1 MLNFNE
7 VSLWRGPRELI
18 ANLTVTIHAGEKVGI
33 TGGNGVGKSS
43 LFALILGEL
52 QTDQGEFSLPPQAVV
67 AHVAQETPAVE
78 KAAIDYAIDGDAPLR
93 HIESQLEQAQQQGD
107 GAREAQLH
115 GELDAIDGYR
125 VRSRAA
131 VLLNGLGF
139 SEEKQAQAVSQFSG
153 GWRMRLNLAQ
163 ALMCRSDILL
173 LDEPTNHL
181 DLDAVLWLEDW
192 LQAYT
197 GTLLLIS
204 HDRDFLDKICN
215 RIAHI
220 EHQQL
225 TLYRGNYSDFE
236 QARSQ
241 HLAQQQALFEK
252 QQRERAHMERFVERF
267 RAKATKARQAQSRLK
282 ALARMADIGAAQVD
296 SPFHFSFPSEQTH
309 ASLLLELDRVAVGYG
324 EANADAPLLSD
335 IRLYIAPGERLGL
348 LGRNGA
354 GKSTLIKLL
363 AGELPIWDG
372 QRNEA
377 KSLKIGYFAQ
387 HQLEQLD
394 MQASPLLHFQRLDKK
409 AREQDLRNF
418 LGGFGFQGD
427 RIEEAVA
434 PFSGG
439 EKARLVLA
447 MVVYQKPNLLLL
459 DEPTNHLDLGMRHA
473 LVEALQTFDG
483 AVCLVSHD
491 RFLLNMVADR
501 FCLVDEGK
509 VEEFKGDL
517 EDYRRWLLDQNRLQ
531 NRKPDEG
538 IAAAE
543 NLTNRKQ
550 IRQQAADRRR
560 QQAPLRNELKKQEKQ
575 MASLINE
582 LEQVSELLQEEVI
595 YTAENKPRLL
605 EMLKKQGVLQ
615 QRLDLLEEKWLQ
627 SSEQLEQS

>member
-18 ANLTVTIHAGEKVGI
+18 HNLTVSIHSGEKAGI

-52 QTDQGEFSLPPQAVV
+52 QADSGEFSLPPQLVI
-67 AHVAQETPAVE
+67 AHVAQETLAVE
-78 KAAIDYAIDGDAPLR
+78 TAAIDYVIDGDSPLR
-93 HIESQLEQAQQQGD
+93 RIEAQLQQAQEQGN
-107 GAREAQLH
+107 GTLEAQLH

-125 VRSRAA
+125 ARSRAA

-192 LQAYT
+192 LQAYA

-215 RIAHI
+215 RIANI

-236 QARSQ
+236 QTRSQ
-241 HLAQQQALFEK
+241 QLAQQQSLYEK
-252 QQRERAHMERFVERF
+252 QQRERAQMERFVERF
-267 RAKATKARQAQSRLK
+267 RAKATKARQAQSRVK
-282 ALARMADIGAAQVD
+282 ALARMVDIGAAQVD
-296 SPFHFSFPSEQTH
+296 SPFHFRFPGEKTH
-309 ASLLLELDRVAVGYG
+309 TSMLLELDRVATGYG
-324 EANADAPLLSD
+324 EPSTSTALLSGL
-335 IRLYIAPGERLGL
+335 RLHIAPGDRLGL

-363 AGELPIWDG
+363 AGEQPVWEG

-377 KSLKIGYFAQ
+377 NSLKIGYFAQ

-394 MQASPLLHFQRLDKK
+394 LQASPLLHFQRLDKV
-409 AREQDLRNF
+409 AREQELRNF
-418 LGGFGFQGD
+418 LGGFGFHGD
-427 RIEEAVA
+427 RVDEAVA

-459 DEPTNHLDLGMRHA
+459 DEPTNHLDLAMRHA
-473 LVEALQTFDG
+473 LVEALQSFEG
-483 AVCLVSHD
+483 AVCVVSHD
-491 RFLLNMVADR
+491 RFLLNMVADC
-501 FCLVDEGK
+501 FYLVDQGR

-517 EDYRRWLLDQNRLQ
+517 EDYRGWLLEKGRETRASGDNTA
-531 NRKPDEG
+531 NRK
-538 IAAAE
+538 
-543 NLTNRKQ
+543 LM
-550 IRQQAADRRR
+550 RQQAAERR
-560 QQAPLRNELKKQEKQ
+560 QAQAPLRSKLKKLEKQ
-575 MASLINE
+575 LALASEKLDKVN
-582 LEQVSELLQEEVI
+582 VGLQEEDM
-595 YTAENKPRLL
+595 YRSENKSRLV
-605 EMLKKQGVLQ
+605 EMLKEQGGLQ
-615 QRLDLLEEKWLQ
+615 QEVELLEEKWLQ
-627 SSEQLEQS
+627 MSEELEQF

>member
-18 ANLTVTIHAGEKVGI
+18 HELTVSIHSGEKVGI

-43 LFALILGEL
+43 LFALILGQL
-52 QTDQGEFSLPPQAVV
+52 QAENGEFSLPPGKVI

-78 KAAIDYAIDGDAPLR
+78 KAAIDYVIDGDAPLR
-93 HIESQLEQAQQQGD
+93 RIEAQLQQAQQQGD
-107 GAREAQLH
+107 GVREAQLH
-115 GELDAIDGYR
+115 GELEAIDGYR
-125 VRSRAA
+125 ARSRAA

-139 SEEKQAQAVSQFSG
+139 SEEKQAQALNQFSG

-192 LQAYT
+192 LKAYA

-220 EHQQL
+220 EHRRL
-225 TLYRGNYSDFE
+225 TLYRGNYSEFE
-236 QARSQ
+236 QARAQ
-241 HLAQQQALFEK
+241 QLAQQQALFEK
-252 QQRERAHMERFVERF
+252 QQRERAQMERFVERF
-267 RAKATKARQAQSRLK
+267 RAKATKARQAQSRIK
-282 ALARMADIGAAQVD
+282 ALARMVEIGAAQVD
-296 SPFHFSFPSEQTH
+296 SPFHFSFPTEQTH
-309 ASLLLELDRVAVGYG
+309 ASVLLELDRVATGYG
-324 EANADAPLLSD
+324 DAVEDSPLLAD
-335 IRLYIAPGERLGL
+335 VRLQIAPGDRLGL

-363 AGELPIWDG
+363 AGEQPVWDG
-372 QRNEA
+372 QRREA

-394 MQASPLLHFQRLDKK
+394 LQASPLLHFQRLDKS

-427 RIEEAVA
+427 RIEEAVS

-473 LVEALQTFDG
+473 LVEALQSFDG
-483 AVCLVSHD
+483 AVCVVSHD
-491 RFLLNMVADR
+491 RFLLNMVADG
-501 FCLVDEGK
+501 FYLVDGGR

-517 EDYRRWLLDQNRLQ
+517 GDYRGWLQEQAREVRGGGDSSA
-531 NRKPDEG
+531 NRK
-538 IAAAE
+538 
-543 NLTNRKQ
+543 RK
-550 IRQQAADRRR
+550 RQQAAEQRRTL
-560 QQAPLRNELKKQEKQ
+560 APLRNELKKLEKQ
-575 MASLINE
+575 LAIATEAL
-582 LEQVSELLQEEVI
+582 EEVNSRLQDEAM
-595 YTAENKPRLL
+595 YDSENKSALV
-605 EMLKKQGVLQ
+605 EALKKQGALQ
-615 QRLDLLEEKWLQ
+615 QEVDLLEEKWLQ
-627 SSEQLEQS
+627 GSEELEQFS

>member
-7 VSLWRGPRELI
+7 ISLWRGPRELVR
-18 ANLTVTIHAGEKVGI
+18 NLTVSIHSGEKAGI

-52 QTDQGEFSLPPQAVV
+52 QADSGEFSLPPQAVI
-67 AHVAQETPAVE
+67 AHVAQETPAQGI
-78 KAAIDYAIDGDAPLR
+78 AAIDYVIDGDAPLR
-93 HIESQLEQAQQQGD
+93 RIEAQLQRAQQQED
-107 GAREAQLH
+107 GTLEAQLH
-115 GELDAIDGYR
+115 GELEAIDGYR
-125 VRSRAA
+125 ARSRAA

-139 SEEKQAQAVSQFSG
+139 SEEKQNLPVSQFSG

-192 LQAYT
+192 LTAYA

-236 QARSQ
+236 QARAQ
-241 HLAQQQALFEK
+241 HLAQQQAQFDK
-252 QQRERAHMERFVERF
+252 QQRERAQMARFVERF
-267 RAKATKARQAQSRLK
+267 RAKASKARQAQSRLK
-282 ALARMADIGAAQVD
+282 ALERMADISIAQVD
-296 SPFHFSFPSEQTH
+296 SPFHFRFPAEQTH
-309 ASLLLELDRVAVGYG
+309 ASVLLELDEGVTGYG
-324 EANADAPLLSD
+324 EPDQRSPLLSGV
-335 IRLYIAPGERLGL
+335 RLHIAPGERLGL

-363 AGELPIWDG
+363 AGELPLWQG
-372 QRNEA
+372 RRHEA
-377 KSLKIGYFAQ
+377 KSLKIAYFAQ

-394 MQASPLLHFQRLDKK
+394 AQASALLHFQRLDRK

-418 LGGFGFQGD
+418 LGGFGFQGERVD
-427 RIEEAVA
+427 EPVA

-459 DEPTNHLDLGMRHA
+459 DEPTNHLDLAMRHA
-473 LVEALQTFDG
+473 LVEALQSFEG
-483 AVCLVSHD
+483 AVCVVSHD

-501 FCLVDEGK
+501 FCLVDQGK
-509 VEEFKGDL
+509 VEEFNGDL
-517 EDYRRWLLDQNRLQ
+517 EDYRRWLLERGREFRTAGETTGS
-531 NRKPDEG
+531 RKH
-538 IAAAE
+538 
-543 NLTNRKQ
+543 K
-550 IRQQAADRRR
+550 RQQAADRRR
-560 QQAPLRNELKKQEKQ
+560 MQTPLRNELKKLEKRL
-575 MASLINE
+575 AGTAGE
-582 LEQVSELLQEEVI
+582 LEAVDELLQDGAI
-595 YTAENKPRLL
+595 YSPENKPRLL
-605 EMLKKQGVLQ
+605 EMLKKQGQLQ
-615 QRLDLLEEKWLQ
+615 QQLDMLEEKWLQ
-627 SSEQLEQS
+627 GSEELDQI

>member
-7 VSLWRGPRELI
+7 ISLWRGSRELVRD
-18 ANLTVTIHAGEKVGI
+18 LTVSIHSGEKVGI

-52 QTDQGEFSLPPQAVV
+52 QADSGEFSLPPRAMI
-67 AHVAQETPAVE
+67 AHVAQETLAVD
-78 KAAIDYAIDGDAPLR
+78 KAAIEYVIDGDAPLR
-93 HIESQLEQAQQQGD
+93 RIETQLQQAQQQGD
-107 GAREAQLH
+107 GTREAQLH
-115 GELDAIDGYR
+115 GELEAIDGYR
-125 VRSRAA
+125 ARSRAA
-131 VLLNGLGF
+131 VLLSGLGF
-139 SEEKQAQAVSQFSG
+139 SEEKQAQPVSRFSG

-192 LQAYT
+192 LKSYA

-236 QARSQ
+236 QMRTQ
-241 HLAQQQALFEK
+241 RLAQQQSLFEK
-252 QQRERAHMERFVERF
+252 QQRERAKMERFVERF

-296 SPFHFSFPSEQTH
+296 SPFHFCFPAQESH
-309 ASLLLELDRVAVGYG
+309 ASVLLELDEVATGYG
-324 EANADAPLLSD
+324 LAGESSPLLSGVC
-335 IRLYIAPGERLGL
+335 LHIAPGERLGL

-363 AGELPIWDG
+363 AGELQPWQG
-372 QRNEA
+372 LRNEA
-377 KSLKIGYFAQ
+377 GSLKIGYFAQ

-394 MQASPLLHFQRLDKK
+394 TQASPLLHFQRLDKM
-409 AREQDLRNF
+409 AREQELRNF
-418 LGGFGFQGD
+418 LGGFGFHGD
-427 RIEEAVA
+427 RVEEPVA

-459 DEPTNHLDLGMRHA
+459 DEPTNHLDLAMRHA
-473 LVEALQTFDG
+473 LVEALQSFEG
-483 AVCLVSHD
+483 AVCMVSHD

-501 FCLVDEGK
+501 FCLVEQGK
-509 VEEFKGDL
+509 VEEFRGDL
-517 EDYRRWLLDQNRLQ
+517 DDYRRWLLEQRRESRAVGDNTAS
-531 NRKPDEG
+531 RK
-538 IAAAE
+538 
-543 NLTNRKQ
+543 LK
-550 IRQQAADRRR
+550 RQLSADRRR
-560 QQAPLRNELKKQEKQ
+560 VQAPLRSELKKLEKQ
-575 MASLINE
+575 LAVASGGLEKVNE
-582 LEQVSELLQEEVI
+582 ALQDEAI
-595 YTAENKPRLL
+595 YSFENKARLVD
-605 EMLKKQGVLQ
+605 MLKKQGQLQ
-615 QRLDLLEEKWLQ
+615 QEVNMLEEKWLQ
-627 SSEQLEQS
+627 GSEVLEQF

>member
-1 MLNFNE
+1 MLNFNKI
-7 VSLWRGPRELI
+7 SLWRGSRELLH
-18 ANLTVTIHAGEKVGI
+18 NLTVSIHSGEKVGI

-52 QTDQGEFSLPPQAVV
+52 QADSGEFSLPPQVMI
-67 AHVAQETPAVE
+67 AHVAQETLAVD
-78 KAAIDYAIDGDAPLR
+78 KAAIEYVIDGDMPLR
-93 HIESQLEQAQQQGD
+93 HIEAQLQQAQQQGQ
-107 GAREAQLH
+107 GTREAQLH
-115 GELDAIDGYR
+115 GELEAIDGYR
-125 VRSRAA
+125 ARSRAA

-139 SEEKQAQAVSQFSG
+139 SEEKQAQSVSRFSG

-192 LQAYT
+192 LKSYA

-236 QARSQ
+236 KMRMQ
-241 HLAQQQALFEK
+241 HLAQQQAQFEK
-252 QQRERAHMERFVERF
+252 QQRERAKMERFVERF

-296 SPFHFSFPSEQTH
+296 SPFHFRFPAQESH
-309 ASLLLELDRVAVGYG
+309 ASVLLELDEVATGYG
-324 EANADAPLLSD
+324 LAGESSPQLSE
-335 IRLYIAPGERLGL
+335 LCLHIAPGERLGL

-363 AGELPIWDG
+363 AGELQAWQG
-372 QRNEA
+372 LRNEA
-377 KSLKIGYFAQ
+377 ASLKIGYFAQ

-394 MQASPLLHFQRLDKK
+394 AQASPLLHFQRLDKM

-418 LGGFGFQGD
+418 LGGFGFHGD
-427 RIEEAVA
+427 RVEELVA

-459 DEPTNHLDLGMRHA
+459 DEPTNHLDLAMRHA
-473 LVEALQTFDG
+473 LVEALQSFEG
-483 AVCLVSHD
+483 AVCVVSHD

-501 FCLVDEGK
+501 FCLVEQGK
-509 VEEFKGDL
+509 VKEFSGDL
-517 EDYRRWLLDQNRLQ
+517 DDYRRWLLEQGRESRAMGDNMASRRL
-531 NRKPDEG
+531 K
-538 IAAAE
+538 
-543 NLTNRKQ
+543 
-550 IRQQAADRRR
+550 RQQSADRR
-560 QQAPLRNELKKQEKQ
+560 QAQAPLRSELKKLEKQ
-575 MASLINE
+575 LATASGGLDKVNE
-582 LEQVSELLQEEVI
+582 ALQDEAI
-595 YTAENKPRLL
+595 YSSENKVRLL
-605 EMLKKQGVLQ
+605 EILKKQGQLQ
-615 QRLDLLEEKWLQ
+615 QEVNMLEEKWLQ
-627 SSEQLEQS
+627 GSEALEQF